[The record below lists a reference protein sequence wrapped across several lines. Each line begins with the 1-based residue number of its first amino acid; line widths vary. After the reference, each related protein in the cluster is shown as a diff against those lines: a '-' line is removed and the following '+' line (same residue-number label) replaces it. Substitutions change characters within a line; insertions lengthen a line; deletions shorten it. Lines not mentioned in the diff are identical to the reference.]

1 MEGKF
6 KFSFAGS
13 SSKPDFQSYAGGK
26 TVKNKILLRN
36 TGQGGAKLSKAVQC
50 YNSLKGKLRVKD
62 GRRRR
67 RRRTRRQ
74 N

>member
-1 MEGKF
+1 MPKLKKHILRLVLDILKSG
-6 KFSFAGS
+6 SVWNAG
-13 SSKPDFQSYAGGK
+13 QC
-26 TVKNKILLRN
+26 
-36 TGQGGAKLSKAVQC
+36 GAKLSKAVQC

-62 GRRRR
+62 RRRRR